1 MTFNKS
7 RVYTALNAD
16 EVKVGSK
23 GVFADNVDWL
33 KHFVK
38 DERHIS
44 TVEKIESENMVYR
57 FRNIKGDNYQL
68 FYLWEEPEE
77 KKYRPYKDTEEMIA
91 DYKKHFYVDN
101 TNYTMPLIWVKEK
114 VNDNPMLITAFGAG
128 NNRIYN
134 HNHWINLK
142 ELLIYYTYL
151 DGSPCGILEK

>member
-57 FRNIKGDNYQL
+57 FRNINGDNYVTS
-68 FYLWEEPEE
+68 FNWISIFINIFMIFLW
-77 KKYRPYKDTEEMIA
+77 
-91 DYKKHFYVDN
+91 
-101 TNYTMPLIWVKEK
+101 
-114 VNDNPMLITAFGAG
+114 
-128 NNRIYN
+128 
-134 HNHWINLK
+134 
-142 ELLIYYTYL
+142 
-151 DGSPCGILEK
+151 SPQFI

>member
-1 MTFNKS
+1 MKFNKS

-33 KHFVK
+33 KRFVK

-44 TVEKIESENMVYR
+44 TVEKIESENMIYR

-68 FYLWEEPEE
+68 FYLLEEPEG

-91 DYKKHFYVDN
+91 NYKKRFRVLN
-101 TNYTMPLIWVKEK
+101 PKLTMPLIWIKDKNDFEK
-114 VNDNPMLITAFGAG
+114 HLITNYGESFV
-128 NNRIYN
+128 RIDTDL
-134 HNHWINLK
+134 INLAAAF
-142 ELLIYYTYL
+142 ECYTYL